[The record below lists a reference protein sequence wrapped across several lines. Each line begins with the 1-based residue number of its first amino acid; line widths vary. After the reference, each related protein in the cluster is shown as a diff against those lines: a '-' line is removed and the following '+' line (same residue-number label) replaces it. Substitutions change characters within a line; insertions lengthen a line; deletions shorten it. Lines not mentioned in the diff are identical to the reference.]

1 MKTYIET
8 GGHDD
13 LRDTELR
20 DNEPRETV
28 AEVPSAKNTN
38 RPGVFVKIGNGEW
51 RIGQKIA
58 EEDGRIVIECEK
70 VKDESAPVIKVVRKD
85 LLELWQQQAPRI

>member
-8 GGHDD
+8 GGSDD
-13 LRDTELR
+13 LIET
-20 DNEPRETV
+20 EPRETV

-51 RIGQKIA
+51 RIGQKIV
-58 EEDGRIVIECEK
+58 EEDGRVVIECEK
-70 VKDESAPVIKVVRKD
+70 AKGESAPIVKVVRKD
-85 LLELWQQQAPRI
+85 LLELWQQQAPRM